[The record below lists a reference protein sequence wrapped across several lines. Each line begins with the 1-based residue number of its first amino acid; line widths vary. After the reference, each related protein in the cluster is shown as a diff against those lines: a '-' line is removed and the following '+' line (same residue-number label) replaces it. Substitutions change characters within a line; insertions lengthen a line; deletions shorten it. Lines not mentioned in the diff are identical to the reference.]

1 MTEFDL
7 EKINEFAPFCLSCLG
22 RSVGLVGFGLDNRE
36 RGLEMANLIE
46 ISSGIDTDK
55 ELICDSEDCKICDGL
70 IGEIDNFIDLSCD
83 SILDYSLETF
93 KIGTIVDKDIL
104 DTESEFSKIF
114 GLNLS
119 ETIKSQLN
127 REIGI
132 GVFQNLDI
140 SARLDRPDS
149 TIIIDTRYDTINLE
163 IKSIFIEGKYNKY
176 DRTIPQTYWPC
187 SKCKGRGC
195 RLCNNT
201 GQLYPDSV
209 QSLVAAPFMKATH
222 STENLF
228 HGMGR
233 EDIDAA
239 MLGSGR
245 PFVLELRRPKV
256 RDIDLDK
263 MQMEINT
270 VNKDRI
276 RVSNFKLVSRSRVA
290 ELKNTVCDKS
300 YRVDV
305 SVPEELSIESLKN
318 GAQRLKEKLVKQR
331 TPTRVAHRRADLIRP
346 RFVESVKVL
355 SFEQGMVELE
365 IRAQHGTYIRE
376 LVSGDMGR
384 TVPSFSSLVDG
395 ACKVEVLD
403 VLNLHL
409 ENEEET
415 K

>member
-1 MTEFDL
+1 MTEFDI

-176 DRTIPQTYWPC
+176 DRTIPQTHWPC

-300 YRVDV
+300 YRVEV

-365 IRAQHGTYIRE
+365 IKAQHGTYIRE

>member
-1 MTEFDL
+1 MFDL
-7 EKINEFAPFCLSCLG
+7 EEIKKYSPFCLSCLG

-36 RGLEMANLIE
+36 RGIEMINIIE
-46 ISSGIDTDK
+46 LSENMNINEDIICSS
-55 ELICDSEDCKICDGL
+55 ENCKICDGL
-70 IGEIDNFIDLSCD
+70 IGEIDNFIDLASE
-83 SILDYSLETF
+83 SISDYSLETF
-93 KIGTIVDKDIL
+93 KIGTIVDKEIL
-104 DTESEFSKIF
+104 NLESEFANIF

-119 ETIKSQLN
+119 ESIKSQLN

-132 GVFQNLDI
+132 GVSQNNNLL
-140 SARLDRPDS
+140 ARLDNPDS

-163 IKSIFIEGKYNKY
+163 IKSIFVEGKYNKY

-187 SKCKGRGC
+187 RKCKGKGC
-195 RLCNNT
+195 KGCNNT

-209 QSLVAAPFMKATH
+209 QSLVANPFMKVTKA
-222 STENLF
+222 TENLF

-245 PFVLELRRPKV
+245 PFVLELRMPRN
-256 RDIDLDK
+256 RDIDLNEMTAK
-263 MQMEINT
+263 INESNMSRIQ
-270 VNKDRI
+270 VNNLEFVPRK
-276 RVSNFKLVSRSRVA
+276 RVA

-305 SVPEELSIESLKN
+305 SIPEDLTIESLKN

-346 RFVESVKVL
+346 RLVESVNVL

-365 IRAQHGTYIRE
+365 IKSQHGTYIRE

-384 TVPSFSSLVDG
+384 TVPSFSLLVDG

-409 ENEEET
+409 VFEDV
-415 K
+415 KK

>member
-195 RLCNNT
+195 RQCNNT

-209 QSLVAAPFMKATH
+209 QSLVAAPFMKATR

-256 RDIDLDK
+256 RDFDLDK
-263 MQMEINT
+263 MQIEINT

-276 RVSNFKLVSRSRVA
+276 RASNFKLVSRSRVA

-305 SVPEELSIESLKN
+305 SVPVELSIESLKN

-365 IRAQHGTYIRE
+365 IKAQHGTYIRE

-409 ENEEET
+409 EHDEE
-415 K
+415 KK

>member
-1 MTEFDL
+1 MTEFDI

-195 RLCNNT
+195 RQCNNT

-256 RDIDLDK
+256 RDFDLDK
-263 MQMEINT
+263 MQIEINT

-276 RVSNFKLVSRSRVA
+276 RASNFKLVSRSRVA

-365 IRAQHGTYIRE
+365 IKAQHGTYIRE

>member
-1 MTEFDL
+1 MFDL
-7 EKINEFAPFCLSCLG
+7 EEIKKYSPFCLSCLG

-36 RGLEMANLIE
+36 RGIEMINIIE
-46 ISSGIDTDK
+46 LSENMNIVEEI
-55 ELICDSEDCKICDGL
+55 ICSPEDCKICDGL
-70 IGEIDNFIDLSCD
+70 IGEIDNFIDLACE
-83 SILDYSLETF
+83 SISDYSLETF

-104 DTESEFSKIF
+104 NLESEFANTF
-114 GLNLS
+114 GVNLS
-119 ETIKSQLN
+119 ESIKSQLN

-132 GVFQNLDI
+132 GVFQKNNIL
-140 SARLDRPDS
+140 ARLDNPDS
-149 TIIIDTRYDTINLE
+149 TVIIDTRYDTINLE
-163 IKSIFIEGKYNKY
+163 IKSIFVEGKYNKY

-187 SKCKGRGC
+187 RNCKGKGC
-195 RLCNNT
+195 KSCNHT

-209 QSLVAAPFMKATH
+209 QSLVAEPFMKVTKA
-222 STENLF
+222 TENLF

-239 MLGSGR
+239 MLGLGR
-245 PFVLELRRPKV
+245 PFVLELRMPRN
-256 RDIDLDK
+256 RDINLDE
-263 MQMEINT
+263 MADEINKSN
-270 VNKDRI
+270 VDRI
-276 RVSNFKLVSRSRVA
+276 QVNSLQFVPRKRVA

-305 SVPEELSIESLKN
+305 SIPEDLTIESLKN

-346 RFVESVKVL
+346 RLVESVNVL

-395 ACKVEVLD
+395 CLLYTSPSPRDRTRSRMPSSA
-403 VLNLHL
+403 
-409 ENEEET
+409 
-415 K
+415 

>member
-1 MTEFDL
+1 MFNL
-7 EKINEFAPFCLSCLG
+7 EEIKKYAPFCLSCLG

-36 RGLEMANLIE
+36 RGLEMINIIE
-46 ISSGIDTDK
+46 LSSGLDVESEI
-55 ELICDSEDCKICDGL
+55 ICESEYCKICDGL
-70 IGEIDNFIDLSCD
+70 IGEIDNFIDLSCE
-83 SILDYSLETF
+83 SVSEYSLETF
-93 KIGTIVDKDIL
+93 KIGTIVDKEIL
-104 DTESEFSKIF
+104 EMEVEFSNVF
-114 GLNLS
+114 GSNLHES
-119 ETIKSQLN
+119 IKSQLN

-132 GVFQNLDI
+132 GVFNKI
-140 SARLDRPDS
+140 NIAARLDNPDS

-187 SKCKGRGC
+187 RSCKGRGC
-195 RLCNNT
+195 KRCNNT
-201 GQLYPDSV
+201 GQLYLDSV
-209 QSLVAAPFMKATH
+209 QSLVAEPLMEITK

-239 MLGSGR
+239 MLGFGR
-245 PFVLELRRPKV
+245 PFVLELRMPKI
-256 RDIDLDK
+256 R
-263 MQMEINT
+263 EINLT
-270 VNKDRI
+270 DTEKSINVLNEDRI
-276 RVSNFKLVSRSRVA
+276 RVSNLELVPRSRVA

-305 SVPEELSIESLKN
+305 SIPEELTIESLKN

-346 RFVESVKVL
+346 RFVESVNIL
-355 SFEQGMVELE
+355 SFKQGMVELE

-409 ENEEET
+409 EHQEET

>member
-22 RSVGLVGFGLDNRE
+22 RSVGLVGFGIDNRE

-176 DRTIPQTYWPC
+176 DRTIPQTHWPC

-365 IRAQHGTYIRE
+365 IKAQHGTYIRE

>member
-176 DRTIPQTYWPC
+176 DRTIPQTHWPC

-300 YRVDV
+300 YRVEV

-365 IRAQHGTYIRE
+365 IKAQHGTYIRE

>member
-1 MTEFDL
+1 MTDFDL

-83 SILDYSLETF
+83 SISDYSLETF

-132 GVFQNLDI
+132 GVLQNLNI

-195 RLCNNT
+195 RQCNNT

-263 MQMEINT
+263 MQIEINT

-276 RVSNFKLVSRSRVA
+276 RASNFKLVSRSRVA

-305 SVPEELSIESLKN
+305 SVPEGLSIESLKN

-365 IRAQHGTYIRE
+365 IKAQHGTYIRE

>member
-1 MTEFDL
+1 MFDL
-7 EKINEFAPFCLSCLG
+7 EEIKKYAPFCVSCLG
-22 RSVGLVGFGLDNRE
+22 RSVGLVGYGLDNRE
-36 RGLEMANLIE
+36 RGLEMMNLID
-46 ISSGIDTDK
+46 ISNNSDIEKDMV
-55 ELICDSEDCKICDGL
+55 CDSEDCTICDGL
-70 IGEIDNFIDLSCD
+70 IGEIDNFIDLSCE
-83 SILDYSLETF
+83 SISDYSLDTF
-93 KIGTIVDKDIL
+93 KIGTIVDKERI
-104 DTESEFSKIF
+104 EIEAKFSSLF
-114 GLNLS
+114 GVNLF
-119 ETIKSQLN
+119 ENIKSQLN

-132 GVFQNLDI
+132 GVFQKLNL
-140 SARLDRPDS
+140 STRLDRPDS
-149 TIIIDTRYDTINLE
+149 TIIIDTRYDTVSLE
-163 IKSIFIEGKYNKY
+163 IKSIFIEGKYNKF

-187 SKCKGRGC
+187 RKCKGRGC
-195 RLCNNT
+195 KSCNGS

-209 QSLVAAPFMKATH
+209 QSLIAEPFMKITK

-239 MLGSGR
+239 MLGFGR
-245 PFVLELRRPKV
+245 PFVLELRMPKS
-256 RDIDLDK
+256 R
-263 MQMEINT
+263 EINLEDVQNKINLDNDGRIQ
-270 VNKDRI
+270 VNDLEFVPR
-276 RVSNFKLVSRSRVA
+276 NRVA

-305 SVPEELSIESLKN
+305 SIPEDLTIESLKN
-318 GAQRLKEKLVKQR
+318 GAQRLKEQLVKQR

-346 RFVESVKVL
+346 RFVKSVNIL
-355 SFEQGMVELE
+355 SFDQGMVELE

>member
-1 MTEFDL
+1 MFNL
-7 EKINEFAPFCLSCLG
+7 EEIKKYSPFCFSCLG
-22 RSVGLVGFGLDNRE
+22 RSVGLVGFGIDNRE
-36 RGLEMANLIE
+36 RGLEMLNIMEL
-46 ISSGIDTDK
+46 SSGLNL
-55 ELICDSEDCKICDGL
+55 ESEMICESEDCKICDGL
-70 IGEIDNFIDLSCD
+70 IGEIDNFIDLSCE
-83 SILDYSLETF
+83 SISDYSLETF
-93 KIGTIVDKDIL
+93 KIGTIVDKEIL
-104 DTESEFSKIF
+104 EFEVEFSNLF
-114 GLNLS
+114 GSNLHES
-119 ETIKSQLN
+119 IKSQLN

-132 GVFQNLDI
+132 GVSTKLNI
-140 SARLDRPDS
+140 SARLDNPDS

-187 SKCKGRGC
+187 RNCKGRGC
-195 RLCNNT
+195 KKCNNT

-209 QSLVAAPFMKATH
+209 QSLVAEPLMKSSK

-245 PFVLELRRPKV
+245 PFVLELRMPKFRAINLV
-256 RDIDLDK
+256 DAQK
-263 MQMEINT
+263 AINT

-276 RVSNFKLVSRSRVA
+276 RVSNLKFVPRSRVA

-305 SVPEELSIESLKN
+305 SIPEDLAIESLKN

-346 RFVESVKVL
+346 RFVESVKIL

-376 LVSGDMGR
+376 LVSGDMER

-409 ENEEET
+409 ENQEET

>member
-1 MTEFDL
+1 MFDL
-7 EKINEFAPFCLSCLG
+7 EEIKKYAPFCVSCLG
-22 RSVGLVGFGLDNRE
+22 RSVGLVGYGLDNRE
-36 RGLEMANLIE
+36 RGLEMMNLID
-46 ISSGIDTDK
+46 ISNNSDIEKDMV
-55 ELICDSEDCKICDGL
+55 CDSEDCTICDGL
-70 IGEIDNFIDLSCD
+70 IGEIDNFIDLSCE
-83 SILDYSLETF
+83 SIADYSLDTF
-93 KIGTIVDKDIL
+93 KIGTIVDKERIEL
-104 DTESEFSKIF
+104 EATFSSLF
-114 GLNLS
+114 GVNLF
-119 ETIKSQLN
+119 ENIKSQLN

-132 GVFQNLDI
+132 GVFQKLNL
-140 SARLDRPDS
+140 STRLDRPDS
-149 TIIIDTRYDTINLE
+149 TIIIDTRYDTVSLE
-163 IKSIFIEGKYNKY
+163 IKSIFIEGKYNKF

-187 SKCKGRGC
+187 RKCKGRGC
-195 RLCNNT
+195 KSCNGS

-209 QSLVAAPFMKATH
+209 QSLIAEPFMKITK

-239 MLGSGR
+239 MLGFGR
-245 PFVLELRRPKV
+245 PFVLELRMPKS
-256 RDIDLDK
+256 R
-263 MQMEINT
+263 EINLEDVQNKINLDNDGRIQ
-270 VNKDRI
+270 VNDLEFVPR
-276 RVSNFKLVSRSRVA
+276 NRVA

-305 SVPEELSIESLKN
+305 SIPEDLTIESLKN
-318 GAQRLKEKLVKQR
+318 GAQRLKEQLVKQR

-346 RFVESVKVL
+346 RFVQSVNIL
-355 SFEQGMVELE
+355 SFNQGMVELE

>member
-83 SILDYSLETF
+83 SISDYSLETF

-300 YRVDV
+300 YRVEV

-365 IRAQHGTYIRE
+365 IKAQHGTYIRE

>member
-1 MTEFDL
+1 MFDL
-7 EKINEFAPFCLSCLG
+7 EEIKRYAPFCVSCLG

-36 RGLEMANLIE
+36 RGLEMINLID
-46 ISSGIDTDK
+46 ISNNSNIVKDI
-55 ELICDSEDCKICDGL
+55 ICDSEACTICDGL
-70 IGEIDNFIDLSCD
+70 IGEIDNFIDLSCE
-83 SILDYSLETF
+83 SISDYSIDTF
-93 KIGTIVDKDIL
+93 KIGTIVDKDIIKL
-104 DTESEFSKIF
+104 ETEFSTLF
-114 GLNLS
+114 GSNLS
-119 ETIKSQLN
+119 ESIKSQLN
-127 REIGI
+127 REIGL
-132 GVFQNLDI
+132 GVFHKLNL

-149 TIIIDTRYDTINLE
+149 TIIIDTRYDTVNLE
-163 IKSIFIEGKYNKY
+163 IKSIFIEGKYNKF
-176 DRTIPQTYWPC
+176 DRTIPQTHWPC
-187 SKCKGRGC
+187 RKCKGRGC
-195 RLCNNT
+195 KSCNNT

-209 QSLVAAPFMKATH
+209 QSLVAAPLMKITN

-239 MLGSGR
+239 MLGFGR
-245 PFVLELRRPKV
+245 PFVLELRMPKN
-256 RDIDLDK
+256 R
-263 MQMEINT
+263 EINLDEVQKKINADNEERIQ
-270 VNKDRI
+270 VNNLEF
-276 RVSNFKLVSRSRVA
+276 VPRSRVA
-290 ELKNTVCDKS
+290 ELKNTVCEKS

-305 SVPEELSIESLKN
+305 SIPKEITIESLKN
-318 GAQRLKEKLVKQR
+318 GAQRLKEQLVKQR

-346 RFVESVKVL
+346 RFVQSVNVL
-355 SFEQGMVELE
+355 SFGQGMVELE

-409 ENEEET
+409 DNEEET

>member
-1 MTEFDL
+1 MFDL
-7 EKINEFAPFCLSCLG
+7 KEIKKYSPFCLSCLG

-36 RGLEMANLIE
+36 RGI
-46 ISSGIDTDK
+46 
-55 ELICDSEDCKICDGL
+55 ELINIIELSENNNISEDIICSSEDCKICDGL
-70 IGEIDNFIDLSCD
+70 IGEIDNFIDLACE
-83 SILDYSLETF
+83 SISEYSLETF
-93 KIGTIVDKDIL
+93 KIGTIVDKEIL
-104 DTESEFSKIF
+104 NLESEFANIF

-119 ETIKSQLN
+119 ESIKSQLN

-132 GVFQNLDI
+132 GVSQKNNLL
-140 SARLDRPDS
+140 ARLDNPDS

-187 SKCKGRGC
+187 RKCKGKGC
-195 RLCNNT
+195 KSCNHT

-209 QSLVAAPFMKATH
+209 QSLVANPFMKSTKA
-222 STENLF
+222 TENLF

-245 PFVLELRRPKV
+245 PFVLELRMPKN
-256 RDIDLDK
+256 REIDLNEMTDK
-263 MQMEINT
+263 INEGNMGRIQ
-270 VNKDRI
+270 VNNLEFVPRK
-276 RVSNFKLVSRSRVA
+276 RVA

-305 SVPEELSIESLKN
+305 SIPEDLTIESLKN
-318 GAQRLKEKLVKQR
+318 GAQKLKEKLVKQR

-346 RFVESVKVL
+346 RLVESVNVL
-355 SFEQGMVELE
+355 SFEQGMAELE

-409 ENEEET
+409 EYEEV
-415 K
+415 KK

>member
-365 IRAQHGTYIRE
+365 IKAQHGTYIRE

>member
-1 MTEFDL
+1 MFDL
-7 EKINEFAPFCLSCLG
+7 EEIKRYAPFCVSCLG

-36 RGLEMANLIE
+36 RGLEMINLID
-46 ISSGIDTDK
+46 ISNNSNIVKDI
-55 ELICDSEDCKICDGL
+55 ICDSEACTICDGL
-70 IGEIDNFIDLSCD
+70 IGEIDNFIDLSCE
-83 SILDYSLETF
+83 SISDYSIDTF
-93 KIGTIVDKDIL
+93 KIGTIVDKDIIKL
-104 DTESEFSKIF
+104 ETEFSTLF
-114 GLNLS
+114 GSNLS
-119 ETIKSQLN
+119 ESIKSQLN
-127 REIGI
+127 REIGL
-132 GVFQNLDI
+132 GVFHKLNL

-149 TIIIDTRYDTINLE
+149 TIIIDTRYDTVNLE
-163 IKSIFIEGKYNKY
+163 IKSIFIEGKYNKF
-176 DRTIPQTYWPC
+176 DRTIPQTHWPC
-187 SKCKGRGC
+187 RKCKGRGC
-195 RLCNNT
+195 KSCNNT

-209 QSLVAAPFMKATH
+209 QSLVAAPLMKITN

-239 MLGSGR
+239 MLGFGR
-245 PFVLELRRPKV
+245 PFVLELRMPKN
-256 RDIDLDK
+256 R
-263 MQMEINT
+263 EINLDEVQKKINADNEERIQ
-270 VNKDRI
+270 VNNLEF
-276 RVSNFKLVSRSRVA
+276 VPRSRVA
-290 ELKNTVCDKS
+290 ELKNTVCEKS

-305 SVPEELSIESLKN
+305 SIPKELTIESLKN
-318 GAQRLKEKLVKQR
+318 GAQRLKEQLVKQR

-346 RFVESVKVL
+346 RFVQSVNVL
-355 SFEQGMVELE
+355 SFGQGMVELE

-409 ENEEET
+409 DNEEET

>member
-1 MTEFDL
+1 MTEFDI

-365 IRAQHGTYIRE
+365 IKAQHGTYIRE